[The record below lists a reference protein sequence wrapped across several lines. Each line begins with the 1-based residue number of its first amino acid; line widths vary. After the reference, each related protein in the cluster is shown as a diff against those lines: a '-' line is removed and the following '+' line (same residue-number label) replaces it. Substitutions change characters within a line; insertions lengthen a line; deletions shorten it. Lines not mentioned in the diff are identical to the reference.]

1 MGVHTRKERTM
12 SRNEQTRNG
21 KNGNGNRAER
31 ANEGRS
37 DNLRDSAMMAHL
49 LDAMEDRKD
58 IGHYGRLTFAM
69 AARHFMRENELVKL
83 LSRQPGMDETEA
95 RALVKQCEG
104 RDYNPPSRER
114 VLEWQAQQEF
124 PICPTPDDPN
134 SCNVYRDLRF
144 PEDIYENIQE
154 FYEEQAQA

>member
-1 MGVHTRKERTM
+1 M
-12 SRNEQTRNG
+12 SRNEQTQNG

-31 ANEGRS
+31 ADAARS

-49 LDAMEDRKD
+49 LDALEDGKD

-69 AARHFMRENELVKL
+69 VARHFMRENELVQL